1 MSDKG
6 GVFLIRSMT
15 GYGKGEV
22 ENQLYKLKIELKS
35 VNHRYLDI
43 NVKLPRYLIYLEEG
57 IKKLVKEKINR
68 GKVDVFVNFDFAD
81 ASSLDVKVDIPLAK
95 SFKKAL
101 EELKDELEIEDS
113 IRLNNILSVSD
124 VIKTE
129 KKELDEDLVWKTIRE
144 ATGIALDKILQMRE
158 YEGEQLRNDI
168 YTKLDNIEII
178 SYRIEKRAP
187 LVVDEYRGKLNDRIN
202 SILEDGTIVDPDRLA
217 VEVAIYA
224 DKSSI
229 DEELTRLK
237 SHVLQLRSILSEEDA
252 IGRKLDF
259 LIQEFNREVNTIG
272 SKSSDTEIVKAV
284 VELKSEIEKIR
295 EQVQNIE

>member
-6 GVFLIRSMT
+6 GDFLIRSMT

-129 KKELDEDLVWKTIRE
+129 KKELDEDLVWETIRE

-178 SYRIEKRAP
+178 SDRIEKRAP

>member
-1 MSDKG
+1 M
-6 GVFLIRSMT
+6 IRSMT
-15 GYGKGEV
+15 GYGKGES

-43 NVKLPRYLIYLEEG
+43 NIKLPRYLIYLEES
-57 IKKLVKEKINR
+57 IKKLIKERLQR
-68 GKVDVFVNFDFAD
+68 GKVDVFVNFEFAE
-81 ASSLDVKVDIPLAK
+81 ASAVDVKVDISLAR
-95 SFKKAL
+95 SFKSAL
-101 EELKDELEIEDS
+101 EELKSELEIDDS
-113 IRLNNILSVSD
+113 IRLNNILSISD

-129 KKELDEDLVWKTIRE
+129 KKELDEDLVWETIKE
-144 ATGIALDKILQMRE
+144 STMKALDKMVEMRE
-158 YEGEQLRNDI
+158 YEGEQLKKDI
-168 YTKLDNIEII
+168 HVKLENIESIAT
-178 SYRIEKRAP
+178 RIEERAP
-187 LVVDEYRGKLNDRIN
+187 LVVDEYKSKLNERIQI
-202 SILEDGTIVDPDRLA
+202 ILEDVVAVDMDRLA
-217 VEVAIYA
+217 MEVAIFA

-237 SHVLQLRSILSEEDA
+237 SHVSQLREILSEKES

-272 SKSSDTEIVKAV
+272 SKSSDTDIVKAV

>member
-1 MSDKG
+1 M
-6 GVFLIRSMT
+6 IRSMT
-15 GYGKGEV
+15 GYGKGEA
-22 ENQLYKLKIELKS
+22 ENQLYKLKIEIKS

-57 IKKLVKEKINR
+57 IKKLIKEKINR
-68 GKVDVFVNFDFAD
+68 GKVDVFVSFDFAD
-81 ASSLDVKVDIPLAK
+81 ASSVEVKVDIPLAR
-95 SFKKAL
+95 SFKQAL
-101 EELKDELEIEDS
+101 EELKVELEIEDS
-113 IRLNNILSVSD
+113 IRLNNILSISD

-129 KKELDEDLVWKTIRE
+129 KKELDEDLVWETIKE
-144 ATGIALDKILQMRE
+144 STESALNRILQMRE
-158 YEGEQLRNDI
+158 YEGGQLKLDI
-168 YTKLDNIEII
+168 LKKLDNIVAI
-178 SYRIEKRAP
+178 SERIEKRAP
-187 LVVDEYRGKLNDRIN
+187 LVIEEYKGKLNERIQ
-202 SILEDGTIVDPDRLA
+202 SILEDKTIVDPDRLA
-217 VEVAIYA
+217 MEVAIYA

-237 SHVLQLRSILSEEDA
+237 SHVLQLKAILSEDDA

>member
-1 MSDKG
+1 M
-6 GVFLIRSMT
+6 VRSMT
-15 GYGKGEV
+15 GYGKGES

-57 IKKLVKEKINR
+57 VKKLIKEKINR
-68 GKVDVFVNFDFAD
+68 GKVDVFVNFDFAVA
-81 ASSLDVKVDIPLAK
+81 ASVDVKVDIPLAR
-95 SFKKAL
+95 SFKQAL
-101 EELKDELEIEDS
+101 EELRGELDIEDS
-113 IRLNNILSVSD
+113 IRLNNILSISD
-124 VIKTE
+124 VVRTE
-129 KKELDEDLVWKTIRE
+129 KKELDEDLVWETIKE
-144 ATGIALDKILQMRE
+144 ATELALVTILQMRE
-158 YEGEQLRNDI
+158 YEGEQLKADI
-168 YTKLDNIEII
+168 YTKLDNIEAI
-178 SYRIEKRAP
+178 STKIEGRAP
-187 LVVDEYRGKLNDRIN
+187 LVVEEYKGKLNERIQ

-217 VEVAIYA
+217 MEVAIYA

-237 SHVLQLRSILSEEDA
+237 SHVLQLKLILSEDGA

>member
-1 MSDKG
+1 M
-6 GVFLIRSMT
+6 IRSMT
-15 GYGKGEV
+15 GYGKGES

-43 NVKLPRYLIYLEEG
+43 NIKLPRYLIYLEES
-57 IKKLVKEKINR
+57 IKKLIKERLQR
-68 GKVDVFVNFDFAD
+68 GKVDVFVNFEFAE
-81 ASSLDVKVDIPLAK
+81 ASAVDVKVDISLAR
-95 SFKKAL
+95 SFKSAL
-101 EELKDELEIEDS
+101 EELKSELEIDDS
-113 IRLNNILSVSD
+113 IRLNNILSISD

-129 KKELDEDLVWKTIRE
+129 KKELDEDLVWETIKE
-144 ATGIALDKILQMRE
+144 STMKALDKMLEMRE
-158 YEGEQLRNDI
+158 YEGEQLKKDI
-168 YTKLDNIEII
+168 HVKLENIESIAT
-178 SYRIEKRAP
+178 RIEERAP
-187 LVVDEYRGKLNDRIN
+187 LVVDEYKSKLNERIQI
-202 SILEDGTIVDPDRLA
+202 ILEDVVAVDMDRLA
-217 VEVAIYA
+217 MEVAIFA

-237 SHVLQLRSILSEEDA
+237 SHVSQLREILSEKES

-272 SKSSDTEIVKAV
+272 SKSSDTDIVKAV